1 MRITTPE
8 NDIQKVLFT
17 QEQINARV
25 KEMGAALAE
34 EYRGKQPLMVCIL
47 KGSIVFFA
55 DLIRNR
61 SLQGNGLRGVYG
73 LHSGVQLRRKL

>member
-47 KGSIVFFA
+47 KGASVF
-55 DLIRNR
+55 
-61 SLQGNGLRGVYG
+61 
-73 LHSGVQLRRKL
+73 

>member
-25 KEMGAALAE
+25 KEMGAELAE

-47 KGSIVFFA
+47 PGASVF
-55 DLIRNR
+55 
-61 SLQGNGLRGVYG
+61 
-73 LHSGVQLRRKL
+73 

>member
-47 KGSIVFFA
+47 KGAIFGKMSIQVFGPF
-55 DLIRNR
+55 L
-61 SLQGNGLRGVYG
+61 
-73 LHSGVQLRRKL
+73 